1 MMVNWI
7 TDQVALAGGAITSV
21 SWPEIQRTT
30 GIAAVVNLRAEQ
42 EDRFSAPMPLA
53 YLWLPVKDH
62 TDPTI
67 AQLMMAA
74 QFTDMAVKA
83 GHKVLIHCMMGLGRS
98 RTAASAYLIF
108 TGFSVDDAL
117 PDRGGH
123 AGTGLQTGTPR
134 SAGAI
139 RGVDPGVET
148 RLTPLAC
155 AGPRHS
161 RFTHIE

>member
-1 MMVNWI
+1 MVNWI

-42 EDRFSAPMPLA
+42 EDHFSAPMPLA

-117 PDRGGH
+117 LIVEGTLEPDYKPERREVLERFAALIRELNH
-123 AGTGLQTGTPR
+123 A
-134 SAGAI
+134 
-139 RGVDPGVET
+139 
-148 RLTPLAC
+148 
-155 AGPRHS
+155 
-161 RFTHIE
+161 